1 MSALPFFSER
11 IAAGFPSPAQG
22 YLDEHLDLNR
32 LCIRRP
38 ASTFLLR
45 VEGDSMVD
53 AGIFSGDIL
62 IVDRSLEAVAGDV
75 VVASLEGE
83 FTVKEWPRP
92 CSSRNAA
99 APIPTG
105 DDGVDLSE
113 VTFACMP
120 CGAEGNGG
128 HVCPGRSIAFTPPV
142 SACSAWIRGGL
153 WWCSPMNGCIVA
165 GSAETQ
171 EQG

>member
-11 IAAGFPSPAQG
+11 ISAGFPSPAQG
-22 YLDEHLDLNR
+22 YLDEHLDLSR

-75 VVASLEGE
+75 VVASLDGE
-83 FTVKEWPRP
+83 FTVKELQLQPTPMLKPRNP
-92 CSSRNAA
+92 AY
-99 APIPTG
+99 APIPIG
-105 DDGVDLSE
+105 GEGVDLSLIHISE
-113 VTFACMP
+113 PTRPRLISYAVFC
-120 CGAEGNGG
+120 
-128 HVCPGRSIAFTPPV
+128 
-142 SACSAWIRGGL
+142 
-153 WWCSPMNGCIVA
+153 
-165 GSAETQ
+165 
-171 EQG
+171 

>member
-11 IAAGFPSPAQG
+11 ISAGFPSPAQG

-75 VVASLEGE
+75 VVASLDGE
-83 FTVKEWPRP
+83 FTVKELQLLPTPMLKPRNP
-92 CSSRNAA
+92 AY
-99 APIPTG
+99 APIPIG
-105 DDGVDLSE
+105 DEGVDLFGV
-113 VTFACMP
+113 VTFCLHAL
-120 CGAEGNGG
+120 
-128 HVCPGRSIAFTPPV
+128 
-142 SACSAWIRGGL
+142 RGG
-153 WWCSPMNGCIVA
+153 G
-165 GSAETQ
+165 
-171 EQG
+171 

>member
-11 IAAGFPSPAQG
+11 ISAGFPSPAQG

-53 AGIFSGDIL
+53 AGIFAGDIL

-83 FTVKEWPRP
+83 FTVKELQLLPTPMLRP
-92 CSSRNAA
+92 RNAA
-99 APIPTG
+99 YAPIPIG
-105 DDGVDLSE
+105 DDGVDLFGV
-113 VTFACMP
+113 VTFCLHAL
-120 CGAEGNGG
+120 
-128 HVCPGRSIAFTPPV
+128 
-142 SACSAWIRGGL
+142 RGG
-153 WWCSPMNGCIVA
+153 G
-165 GSAETQ
+165 
-171 EQG
+171 

>member
-11 IAAGFPSPAQG
+11 ISAGFPSPAQG
-22 YLDEHLDLNR
+22 YLDEHLDLSR

-75 VVASLEGE
+75 VVASL
-83 FTVKEWPRP
+83 
-92 CSSRNAA
+92 
-99 APIPTG
+99 
-105 DDGVDLSE
+105 DLKKSMH
-113 VTFACMP
+113 AC
-120 CGAEGNGG
+120 N
-128 HVCPGRSIAFTPPV
+128 V
-142 SACSAWIRGGL
+142 
-153 WWCSPMNGCIVA
+153 
-165 GSAETQ
+165 
-171 EQG
+171 

>member
-11 IAAGFPSPAQG
+11 ISAGFPSPAQG

-62 IVDRSLEAVAGDV
+62 IVDRSLEAAAGDV
-75 VVASLEGE
+75 VVASLDGE
-83 FTVKEWPRP
+83 FTVKELQLLATPMLKPRNP
-92 CSSRNAA
+92 AY
-99 APIPTG
+99 APIPIG
-105 DDGVDLSE
+105 DEGVDLFGV
-113 VTFACMP
+113 VTFCLHAL
-120 CGAEGNGG
+120 
-128 HVCPGRSIAFTPPV
+128 
-142 SACSAWIRGGL
+142 RGG
-153 WWCSPMNGCIVA
+153 G
-165 GSAETQ
+165 
-171 EQG
+171 